1 MHNNNLSF
9 HNSLSIIARTVI
21 MLFRSAPKGI
31 AALVLVN
38 FIAGIFPV
46 LSLYLSKCFLDSLA
60 SACENHSFNS
70 DIIFFLFMLFL
81 LSICTTAVTNAVLLI
96 KSNVSGEIS
105 LFVNAQVLEKCV
117 NLSMSLYDNETTYN
131 KIRFTS
137 DQTSTRCDILINTFS
152 TTIQAIVSLCGVVGT
167 LLVFNPLIV
176 FFSVLA
182 SIPLFFINQYV
193 SNFWYKLSISRVEKQ
208 RFSDV
213 LRNLI
218 LNNDNIKELKLF
230 ASLSYIKDK
239 IIEQQTKYFREDQAG
254 RRRFFKIDCAQKSGN
269 DFVVMILKLWIII
282 SCIVQHHS
290 LGTINLYTNALDQVQ
305 GAIFSIFTQLNI
317 VYEQA
322 LYLQSLFDLLDMP
335 TEDSDIGFTIDEPIR
350 SIEFR
355 HVFFSYPGTNSY
367 ALKDISFRLDT
378 QHTYALI
385 GLNGS
390 GKTTLLKLLMKLYQ
404 PSSGE
409 ILINGYDLNTVSAKS
424 LRKHISA
431 IFQDFIKYP
440 FTLEENITISDLTN
454 AKDSQQFEVSV
465 ENTGVNEIINRL
477 PEQQHTQLQKGWNGG
492 IELSQGQ
499 WQKIAIARC
508 LFKKSDV
515 YLFDE
520 PFSAIDAI
528 SEQNIIR
535 KLRNCINSSI
545 AIFIT
550 HRYSSLVLADY
561 ILVLKD
567 GELVESGTH
576 EELQKRGNYYSE
588 LMKAQIDPL
597 DELSSPQKNQTSKN
611 YNSTT

>member
-9 HNSLSIIARTVI
+9 RDSLSIISRTVI
-21 MLFRSAPKGI
+21 ILFRSAPRGI
-31 AALVLVN
+31 FALVFMNVL
-38 FIAGIFPV
+38 AGICPV
-46 LSLYLSKCFLDSLA
+46 FSLILSKWFLDSLA
-60 SACENHSFNS
+60 SACESQSFNS
-70 DIIFFLFMLFL
+70 GIILFLFTLFL
-81 LSICTTAVTNAVLLI
+81 LSVCTTAITNVILLI
-96 KSNVSGEIS
+96 KSEVSGQIS
-105 LFVNAQVLEKCV
+105 LFVNSQVLEKCV

-137 DQTSTRCDILINTFS
+137 EQTSTRCTTLINTFS
-152 TTIQAIVSLCGVVGT
+152 TSIQAVVSLLGVAGT
-167 LLVFNPLIV
+167 LLAFNPLV
-176 FFSVLA
+176 VLFSILA
-182 SIPLFFINQYV
+182 SIPLFFVNQYV
-193 SNFWYKLSISRVEKQ
+193 SNFWYKLSVSRVEKQ

-239 IIEQQTKYFREDQAG
+239 IIDLQTKYFREDQKG

-269 DFVVMILKLWIII
+269 DFVIMILKLWIII
-282 SCIVQHHS
+282 SCIMRHFS
-290 LGTINLYTNALDQVQ
+290 LGTINLYTSALDQVQ
-305 GAIFSIFTQLNI
+305 SAIFSLFTQLNI

-335 TEDSDIGFTIDEPIR
+335 TEDSDNGFTIDEPIR

-355 HVFFSYPGTNSY
+355 HVFFSYPGTNTY
-367 ALKDISFRLDT
+367 ALKDISFKLDT

-409 ILINGYDLNTVSAKS
+409 ILINGHDLNAVSAKS
-424 LRKHISA
+424 LREHISA

-440 FTLEENITISDLTN
+440 FTVEENITISDLSN
-454 AKDSQQFEVSV
+454 AKDLQQFEASV
-465 ENTGVNEIINRL
+465 KNTGVNEIIKKL
-477 PEQQHTQLQKGWNGG
+477 PEQQYTQLQKSWNGG

-508 LFKKSDV
+508 LFKKGDV

-535 KLRNCINSSI
+535 KLRNSINSSI

-550 HRYSSLVLADY
+550 HRYSSLLLADY

-588 LMKAQIDPL
+588 LVKAQIDPL
-597 DELSSPQKNQTSKN
+597 DELSSPQKKSNLEES
-611 YNSTT
+611 